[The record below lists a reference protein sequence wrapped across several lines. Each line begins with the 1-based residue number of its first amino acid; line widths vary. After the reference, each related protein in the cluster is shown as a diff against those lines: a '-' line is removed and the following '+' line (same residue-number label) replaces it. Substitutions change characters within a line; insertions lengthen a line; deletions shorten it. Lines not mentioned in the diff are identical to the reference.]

1 MINESKIKRA
11 LDKIKRKD
19 KRDEFTEQRLDLE
32 KNDLLAMIIAGIVV
46 ILPAILI
53 VFAIIFAVVWFFYFR

>member
-11 LDKIKRKD
+11 LEKIKRKD
-19 KRDEFTEQRLDLE
+19 KKDEFKEQGLDLE

-46 ILPAILI
+46 ILPAVLV